1 MDYRDALE
9 ETAGPLQEKSITAV
23 ESALKLAHEN
33 GVYNKVSKKA
43 ATLLVKLDPGRFP
56 VLSDEVVN
64 TQYRTP
70 ATFSTKPSYNPATKL
85 NRNPPPP
92 PMPATPEQGEK
103 AYQRYTHGGDGVMR
117 TSQLVVVCLFALSLA
132 PVVVVKNIEPRFLR
146 SGIPNSAVS
155 AFNKG
160 VRLLRR
166 HRPIIRKR

>member
-1 MDYRDALE
+1 MFNEVLSLKSFLVSAGAAYRIGESYYKFSQDLFNLPSPKGLTEDQEMDYRDALE

-33 GVYNKVSKKA
+33 GVYNKWSKKA

-92 PMPATPEQGEK
+92 PMPATPGAGGEGS
-103 AYQRYTHGGDGVMR
+103 TSGTPTEVM
-117 TSQLVVVCLFALSLA
+117 
-132 PVVVVKNIEPRFLR
+132 E
-146 SGIPNSAVS
+146 
-155 AFNKG
+155 
-160 VRLLRR
+160 
-166 HRPIIRKR
+166 